1 MFGPAGVREHGIG
14 ASRLPR
20 NLGRPGLSAIHVRTG
35 TRITNPRLAGYACW
49 TGGSKAQAQSRYRE
63 ANAKEATRDGG
74 QGIGAPHTTD
84 EVGELYQREPAL
96 GKEAPGC
103 GPVGGPHGR
112 CFETGNRVHET
123 PTDSRIWDAPRVA
136 NP

>member
-1 MFGPAGVREHGIG
+1 MSGRGPGSPTPGSPVTRAGPAR
-14 ASRLPR
+14 ANYRR
-20 NLGRPGLSAIHVRTG
+20 R
-35 TRITNPRLAGYACW
+35 
-49 TGGSKAQAQSRYRE
+49 SRYRD

-84 EVGELYQREPAL
+84 EVGELYQREPGQ

-112 CFETGNRVHET
+112 CFETGNRAHTT